1 MANKNKTYQN
11 TANKKKFLDNVN
23 IKKVSV
29 LLIVSS
35 IVLVVIILPGIGL
48 TKGALSNS
56 TIDKV
61 INEILGGAGKILFAL
76 LKNPL
81 FYLFTLPYT
90 LPFLWNGAIKGI
102 DTYRARFAPKAS
114 FEKILKDLG
123 LDPETLQKTY
133 DDAKTKDETLTVE
146 DFTKKVIRDIH
157 QKNIDM
163 EASRL
168 QNEVNT
174 GKATTSEAG
183 TQMDG
188 FFDKET
194 RDNEEDGGDTEEPL
208 EEPKIIDPKKYV

>member
-11 TANKKKFLDNVN
+11 TANKKKFLDNLN

-35 IVLVVIILPGIGL
+35 IVLVVIILPGVGL
-48 TKGALSNS
+48 TKGAFSNT

-61 INEILGGAGKILFAL
+61 IEKLLGGAGKILFAL
-76 LKNPL
+76 LKSPL

-90 LPFLWNGAIKGI
+90 LPFLWNGGIKGI

-123 LDPETLQKTY
+123 LDPDTIEKTY
-133 DDAKTKDETLTVE
+133 KDAKDADPNLTTE
-146 DFTKKVIRDIH
+146 DFTKKMIRDIH

-168 QNEVNT
+168 QNEVDT
-174 GKATTSEAG
+174 GKATAGAAG

-194 RDNEEDGGDTEEPL
+194 RDNEEDGGDIEEPL
-208 EEPKIIDPKKYV
+208 KEPDIREK